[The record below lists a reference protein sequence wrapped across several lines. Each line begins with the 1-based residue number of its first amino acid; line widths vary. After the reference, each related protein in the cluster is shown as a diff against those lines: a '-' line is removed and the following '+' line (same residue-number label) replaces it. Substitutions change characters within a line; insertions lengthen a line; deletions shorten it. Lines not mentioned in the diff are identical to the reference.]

1 MANPPLLT
9 PEQRQAALEKAAAA
23 RRQRAEVKD
32 KLKIGSLSLQEL
44 FDQAD
49 LKDETGAML
58 AKLRVVSVLESLP
71 GIGKVNATRLDARA
85 RCERIAALGGV
96 GQNQRKKLLLAAEDA
111 DYRRELLND
120 QRKREGGAASL
131 RASRRRSRPDGRRSR
146 SRPME
151 RAARR
156 RSRQERT
163 WRSPGPRGDSGR
175 GQGHDRAAAARP

>member
-1 MANPPLLT
+1 LAQPNRTTCATQIAPGPTEEFDMANPPLLT

-44 FDQAD
+44 LDQAD

-58 AKLRVVSVLESLP
+58 SKLKVVSVLESLP
-71 GIGKVNATRLDARA
+71 GIGKVNATRLMR
-85 RCERIAALGGV
+85 ALGVSESRRLAGV

-120 QRKREGGAASL
+120 QRKRE
-131 RASRRRSRPDGRRSR
+131 
-146 SRPME
+146 E
-151 RAARR
+151 EAR
-156 RSRQERT
+156 
-163 WRSPGPRGDSGR
+163 
-175 GQGHDRAAAARP
+175 HL